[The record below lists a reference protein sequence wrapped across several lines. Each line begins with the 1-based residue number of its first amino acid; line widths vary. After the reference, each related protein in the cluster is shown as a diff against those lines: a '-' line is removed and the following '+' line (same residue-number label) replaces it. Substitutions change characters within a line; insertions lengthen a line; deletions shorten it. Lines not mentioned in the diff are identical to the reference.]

1 MINKIHKEIVL
12 QESLVNGALYGHG
25 NYELNSSVS
34 HLQCTKIIWQSKN
47 QKEKD
52 NLLQRFLTH
61 GLRKQ
66 NVATKSVTSTDGT
79 LTIPQT
85 NNCARKPGQ
94 RKREECKNIFLQK
107 VKVK

>member
-1 MINKIHKEIVL
+1 LAKQKPERKR
-12 QESLVNGALYGHG
+12 Y
-25 NYELNSSVS
+25 SV
-34 HLQCTKIIWQSKN
+34 TKI
-47 QKEKD
+47 
-52 NLLQRFLTH
+52 LTR
-61 GLRKQ
+61 GLKKQ

-94 RKREECKNIFLQK
+94 RKREECKNIFLQN

>member
-1 MINKIHKEIVL
+1 MVHCMVMVSM
-12 QESLVNGALYGHG
+12 SLTRP
-25 NYELNSSVS
+25 VS
-34 HLQCTKIIWQSKN
+34 HLQCTKIIWQSKH
-47 QKEKD
+47 QKEID
-52 NLLQRFLTH
+52 TLLQRFLTH
-61 GLRKQ
+61 GLKKQ

-107 VKVK
+107 KSQS